1 MNLKKTKV
9 PMYSSENNIDI
20 LINEFNELCSE
31 RYPNC
36 DGCRIIKG
44 HNGSKYQHYTKCM
57 ARYIYE
63 RIIKR
68 G

>member
-1 MNLKKTKV
+1 MDLKKTKV

-20 LINEFNELCSE
+20 LINEFNELCTE
-31 RYPNC
+31 RYPSC
-36 DGCRIIKG
+36 DGCRVVRG
-44 HNGSKYQHYTKCM
+44 HNGSKDCHYTKCM

-63 RIIKR
+63 RIINR